1 MERRV
6 MVDLTP
12 AQRQRCEKLAQH
24 PWPTERLSVDEIS
37 QRLLLEHLLWAEG
50 ERAAGHDLGREI
62 FNCKKQRAH
71 TKEQGT

>member
-12 AQRQRCEKLAQH
+12 AQRQRFEKLAQH

-37 QRLLLEHLLWAEG
+37 RRLLLEHLLWAEG
-50 ERAAGHDLGREI
+50 ERGCWAQSR
-62 FNCKKQRAH
+62 QRDF
-71 TKEQGT
+71 